1 MSKDEL
7 DAANEFADQKNK
19 KIIRDI
25 IVSTPG
31 LFIDDKL
38 NPNEQNL
45 QNTTDNVFNLPPQVQ
60 QQLNETVFKK
70 IIKQPIIQ
78 PTPPEIIPNVVPK
91 TEDFFTED
99 DEFDSFKKPESMA
112 INTDQPND
120 ENFDELVM
128 ISDDDE
134 AKISK
139 SLIKTEIKIKNKDN
153 LKWKKKIKTEKTIQ
167 KNQ

>member
-1 MSKDEL
+1 MNLMQGMNLLIK
-7 DAANEFADQKNK
+7 KNK
-19 KIIRDI
+19 KVIKDI
-25 IVSTPG
+25 IDPTPG
-31 LFIDDKL
+31 LFIDDKS

-45 QNTTDNVFNLPPQVQ
+45 QNTTDNAFNLPSQVQ

-91 TEDFFTED
+91 TEDFFTD
-99 DEFDSFKKPESMA
+99 GDEFDSFKKPESMA
-112 INTDQPND
+112 INIDQPND
-120 ENFDELVM
+120 ENFDDLVM